1 MPEGRKN
8 PSGILG
14 TSFDFLCSAA
24 AEDTHPGYGRFS
36 ISAEADVKQLSLNQG
51 TESQSSS
58 SAPLRKRGEKN
69 ACRTIL

>member
-36 ISAEADVKQLSLNQG
+36 IDAEADITQSGLNQG
-51 TESQSSS
+51 TESQSIF
-58 SAPLRKRGEKN
+58 SAPLRKHGRRN
-69 ACRTIL
+69 AFRTVL